1 MCLFITIIITIIV
14 RSIFM
19 SSSKNFTWNNRSSSQ
34 LKLIQRFLHIIIN
47 SKFKKGK
54 NVNANIFSKYAKNNV
69 SARLKYMFY
78 LLMKAQTH
86 KEMMMGGEWQ
96 RITSRYI
103 SKLDFRLMLMGLF
116 GSCFY
121 ISMILQNDI
130 FTD

>member
-1 MCLFITIIITIIV
+1 M
-14 RSIFM
+14 
-19 SSSKNFTWNNRSSSQ
+19 Q
-34 LKLIQRFLHIIIN
+34 LKLIQRFFTYNH
-47 SKFKKGK
+47 KFKIQKREERK
-54 NVNANIFSKYAKNNV
+54 REHIFKICKNNV

-96 RITSRYI
+96 HVTSRYI

-121 ISMILQNDI
+121 ISMILRNDF
-130 FTD
+130 FTNLKR

>member
-1 MCLFITIIITIIV
+1 M
-14 RSIFM
+14 RKYIFE
-19 SSSKNFTWNNRSSSQ
+19 
-34 LKLIQRFLHIIIN
+34 IC
-47 SKFKKGK
+47 
-54 NVNANIFSKYAKNNV
+54 KNNE

-96 RITSRYI
+96 RVTSRYI

-121 ISMILQNDI
+121 ISMILRNYVLCI
-130 FTD
+130 SKNLNHCWLFIS